1 MNQRKEKKREK
12 LTRIGDWPYR
22 PSRATH
28 LVEPTFCFSC
38 QQFTAFRK
46 GNISKVGSPSRARL
60 GSLFKYI
67 SFCFILLFPSSS
79 PCRKDLFAVSN
90 FSTSLI
96 VLIQVYNWEIRHHSF
111 VCCCGLADILYI
123 LELSHRLVTVL
134 AGTAFLPINGAKPAF
149 ICSWIALVFHEAQS
163 VREAEFNG
171 PIQLLPLPLPFCG
184 KGNLNIKEN
193 GTSWRHSY
201 LWWKCNLS
209 RSNCSSFIRPIFNM
223 VLMKA
228 EKLQPRTLKKVS
240 LCLTNGNLVKSPI
253 GGPFLW
259 S

>member
-38 QQFTAFRK
+38 KQFTAFRK
-46 GNISKVGSPSRARL
+46 GNVWKVGSPSRVRL
-60 GSLFKYI
+60 GNLFKYI
-67 SFCFILLFPSSS
+67 SFCFILLFTFSS
-79 PCRKDLFAVSN
+79 PCRKDLFAVSY

-149 ICSWIALVFHEAQS
+149 ICSWITLVFHEAQS
-163 VREAEFNG
+163 VREAVWEFNG
-171 PIQLLPLPLPFCG
+171 PI
-184 KGNLNIKEN
+184 
-193 GTSWRHSY
+193 
-201 LWWKCNLS
+201 
-209 RSNCSSFIRPIFNM
+209 
-223 VLMKA
+223 
-228 EKLQPRTLKKVS
+228 
-240 LCLTNGNLVKSPI
+240 
-253 GGPFLW
+253 
-259 S
+259 